1 MQIKQFEFNPL
12 GENTYVLY
20 DDSRECVVIDPGC
33 FFPDEKAQ
41 LAEFIDGH
49 DLTVK
54 HLINTH
60 LHFDHIF
67 GSAFVEQTYDIRTEA
82 HPADE
87 FMLDGL
93 AQRMQMFGFRG
104 EVPPP
109 TIGRYL
115 HEGDSILFGSQTLD
129 ILEVPG
135 HSPGSIAFYNAQQ
148 GCIFVGDALFRGS
161 IGRTDLEGGNHQQ
174 LLDAIRT
181 KLFTL
186 PPETVVY
193 SGHGPATTIGFEMQH
208 NPFFA

>member
-67 GSAFVEQTYDIRTEA
+67 GSAFVEQTYGIRTEA

-104 EVPPP
+104 EVTPP

>member
-41 LAEFIDGH
+41 LTEFIDEH

-67 GSAFVEQTYDIRTEA
+67 GSAFVEQTYGIRTEA

-104 EVPPP
+104 EVTPP

>member
-41 LAEFIDGH
+41 LTEFIDEH

-67 GSAFVEQTYDIRTEA
+67 GSAFVEQTYGIRTEA

-104 EVPPP
+104 EVTPP

-135 HSPGSIAFYNAQQ
+135 HSPGSIAFYNAPK
-148 GCIFVGDALFRGS
+148 GCIIVGDALFRGS

>member
-41 LAEFIDGH
+41 LTEFIDEH

-67 GSAFVEQTYDIRTEA
+67 GSAFVEQTYGIRTEA

-104 EVPPP
+104 EVAPP